1 MTRAEAAHVKELCR
15 PGRLRSVV
23 QPIVRTAD
31 GVIIGYEALA
41 RMPVEPVRPPDW
53 WLDRAAEAGLRGR
66 LELACLSAAASLGPP
81 PADRMLFVNVSPST
95 LTDPMAIWLLEKL
108 PSRLVI
114 EITEQEAVTDYEAL
128 RSHLAPW
135 LSEGVRLAVD
145 DTGAG
150 YSSLRHVIELQPDFL
165 KLDRELIREVD
176 RDRNR
181 LAMLRAVV
189 AFASEVGTSV
199 IAEGVETQAELDTL
213 RDAEVHLVQGYLLA
227 RPAEPWPSLM
237 GADHLGAGLPPGVER
252 DNLAR
257 LRGALDRAADRT
269 TACSLVVEH
278 LFRQGQLLPSLY
290 LESQGHLRCVAQ
302 RGLWQVLDGM
312 PGSVGVTG
320 KTWKSGRPTV
330 AGDVARDPDYLE
342 AIPGVV
348 AEMCVPVVVQG
359 VPIGALNVESLS
371 PLPRELLG
379 HLEECAELLADRLRV
394 IGERRHGASAWQ
406 RAARASSA
414 ISGLI
419 DGVLVVDKLLAVLRE
434 ASDMDSA
441 CLILDAPDGPKVAAI
456 VGSLASQLNDLSVQ
470 ELEALSSLVGDIR
483 SCYTAGDAS
492 GRGFV
497 GTASLRNGGARAI
510 AVLPLWARRQRIGTL
525 VFAHSKPLRLTGEDI
540 EPLEMLADTA
550 AALLVDLVATDEGT
564 NAQAPL
570 AAGSRLP
577 GSGRVRSS
585 SWGAARSGAN
595 ALSTRPGR

>member
-1 MTRAEAAHVKELCR
+1 MTRAMAGRVKELCQ
-15 PGRLRSVV
+15 PGRLQSVV

-41 RMPVEPVRPPDW
+41 RMPMEPQRPPNW
-53 WLDRAAEAGLRGR
+53 WLDRAGEAGLRGR
-66 LELACLSAAASLGPP
+66 LELACLSAAASLGAP

-95 LTDPMAIWLLEKL
+95 LTDPMAIRLLNEL

-135 LSEGVRLAVD
+135 FSEGVRLAVD

-213 RDAEVHLVQGYLLA
+213 REAEVHLVQGYLLA
-227 RPAEPWPSLM
+227 RPAEPWPSLAM
-237 GADHLGAGLPPGVER
+237 GADNMSGSLPPGVER

-257 LRGALDRAADRT
+257 LRSALDRAADRT

-320 KTWKSGRPTV
+320 KTWKNGRPTV
-330 AGDVARDPDYLE
+330 AEDVAKDADYLE

-348 AEMCVPVVVQG
+348 AEMCVPVLVQG
-359 VPIGALNVESLS
+359 VPVGALNVESLS
-371 PLPRELLG
+371 PLPRDLLG
-379 HLEECAELLADRLRV
+379 HLEECADLLADRLRV

-406 RAARASSA
+406 RAARASSS

-419 DGVLVVDKLLAVLRE
+419 DGVLIVDKLLSVLRE

-441 CLILDAPDGPKVAAI
+441 CLILETGDGLKVAAI
-456 VGSLASQLNDLSVQ
+456 VGLLAPQFQDLSAQ
-470 ELEALSSLVGDIR
+470 ELKALSSLVGDIR

-525 VFAHSKPLRLTGEDI
+525 IFAHSKPLRLTGEDI
-540 EPLEMLADTA
+540 EPLEMLADSA
-550 AALLVDLVATDEGT
+550 AALLIDLVVTDERDHPRGSLAT
-564 NAQAPL
+564 N
-570 AAGSRLP
+570 GSRLH
-577 GSGRVRSS
+577 GSGRVRRMN
-585 SWGAARSGAN
+585 WGAARLGVGG
-595 ALSTRPGR
+595 L